1 MSRSPLA
8 PNPDPHETGQ
18 SRQRAWVEVNG
29 EAIRQNTMAI
39 RGLVGAETELMAVVK
54 ADGYGHGAVQVARA
68 ALAGGAGSF
77 GVAT

>member
-29 EAIRQNTMAI
+29 EAVRQNTMAI
-39 RGLVGAETELMAVVK
+39 RRLVGAPPPPLPPLDEAKLHL
-54 ADGYGHGAVQVARA
+54 Y
-68 ALAGGAGSF
+68 
-77 GVAT
+77 